1 MKVKIALSSL
11 RIASFYALLSMLWI
25 ILSDRILGWIAK
37 DYYQLE
43 LFQTIKGLFFVAAT
57 SLLLY
62 FFSRKQMSTLF
73 LVQSASEREA
83 LASLKEK
90 ELLLREIHHRVKN
103 NLQII
108 VSLMS
113 LNAEQDG
120 LEDLKSKIRSM
131 ALVHELLYSSEGLS
145 TLRAD
150 EFAGRLATVLLESY
164 GEYGVTISGQG
175 ELFYIKVE
183 KAVPIGIFVSEACA
197 NAVKHA
203 RQSPNEPLSIRI
215 SMRLEDAKVTVEV
228 RDDGKGLGAADR
240 SSLGL
245 GTTLMAAVAEQA
257 GGTLQRRDEG
267 GAVVW
272 FCYPAD

>member
-1 MKVKIALSSL
+1 MKARIALSSL
-11 RIASFYALLSMLWI
+11 RIAGLYALISMLWI
-25 ILSDRILGWIAK
+25 VLSDRVLGWIAR

-62 FFSRKQMSTLF
+62 FYARRQISRLFS
-73 LVQSASEREA
+73 VQSAKELEAIEA
-83 LASLKEK
+83 LREK

-108 VSLMS
+108 VSLLS
-113 LNAEQDG
+113 LNAEKDG

-145 TLRAD
+145 SLRAD
-150 EFAGRLATVLLESY
+150 EFAARLAALLSESY
-164 GEYGVTISGQG
+164 GEYGVGISGEG
-175 ELFYIKVE
+175 DNFFIKVE

-203 RQSPNEPLSIRI
+203 RQSPDAALSIRI
-215 SMRLEDAKVTVEV
+215 SMRLKEGSALIEV
-228 RDDGKGLGAADR
+228 RDDGKGMGSGGQAFPGMG
-240 SSLGL
+240 S
-245 GTTLMAAVAEQA
+245 TLMAAVAEQA
-257 GGTLQRRDEG
+257 GGTLMRRDEG

-272 FCYPAD
+272 FSYPAD